1 MTQTLPQVGHEHHA
15 HILVMT
21 NRFREIA
28 DKLLVN
34 HGRGA
39 VEDLQRVRA
48 FLQGTLLPHVG
59 AAEATIYPELERMF
73 QNRHSM
79 TPMRREHDELRRLI
93 SAYSAI
99 VEQTSGESLPRDR
112 ALALRRLLFGMYALI
127 KVHLA
132 EEEEYLRIVEHGVS
146 EDSAAILAAAMEH
159 PVR

>member
-1 MTQTLPQVGHEHHA
+1 MTD
-15 HILVMT
+15 
-21 NRFREIA
+21 RFPEIA
-28 DKLLVN
+28 DALLVD
-34 HGRGA
+34 HGTTG
-39 VEDLQRVRA
+39 DLRHVQE
-48 FLQGTLLPHVG
+48 FLQGSLLPHLE

-93 SAYSAI
+93 STYSAI
-99 VEQTSGESLPRDR
+99 VEHTSGETVPLER
-112 ALALRRLLFGMYALI
+112 ALSLRRLLFGMYALI

-146 EDSAAILAAAMEH
+146 EDAAAILAAAMEH

>member
-1 MTQTLPQVGHEHHA
+1 MTQTLPKVGHQHHA
-15 HILVMT
+15 HILEMT
-21 NRFREIA
+21 DQFPEIA
-28 DKLLVN
+28 DALLVD
-34 HGRGA
+34 HGTTA
-39 VEDLQRVRA
+39 DLRHVQE
-48 FLQGTLLPHVG
+48 FLQGTLLPHLE
-59 AAEATIYPELERMF
+59 AAEAAIYPELERMF

-93 SAYSAI
+93 STYSGI
-99 VEQTSGESLPRDR
+99 VEHTSGETVPLDR

-146 EDSAAILAAAMEH
+146 EDAAAILAAAMEH

>member
-1 MTQTLPQVGHEHHA
+1 MTQTLPEVGHQHHA
-15 HILVMT
+15 HILEMT
-21 NRFREIA
+21 DRFPEIA
-28 DKLLVN
+28 DALLVD
-34 HGRGA
+34 HGTTA
-39 VEDLQRVRA
+39 DLRRVQE
-48 FLQGTLLPHVG
+48 FLQGSLLPHLE

-93 SAYSAI
+93 STYSAI
-99 VEQTSGESLPRDR
+99 VEHTSGETVPLER
-112 ALALRRLLFGMYALI
+112 ALSLRRLLFGMYALI

-146 EDSAAILAAAMEH
+146 EDAAAILAAAMEH

>member
-1 MTQTLPQVGHEHHA
+1 MTQTLPQVGHQHHA
-15 HILVMT
+15 HILEMT
-21 NRFREIA
+21 NRFPEIA
-28 DKLLVN
+28 DALLVD

-39 VEDLQRVRA
+39 AADLQHVRE
-48 FLQGTLLPHVG
+48 FLRGTLLPHLE
-59 AAEATIYPELERMF
+59 AAESTIYPELERMF

-93 SAYSAI
+93 SVYSHL
-99 VEQTSGESLPRDR
+99 VEQTDSETVGIDR
-112 ALALRRLLFGMYALI
+112 ALALRRLLFGIYALI

-146 EDSAAILAAAMEH
+146 EDAAAILAAAMEH